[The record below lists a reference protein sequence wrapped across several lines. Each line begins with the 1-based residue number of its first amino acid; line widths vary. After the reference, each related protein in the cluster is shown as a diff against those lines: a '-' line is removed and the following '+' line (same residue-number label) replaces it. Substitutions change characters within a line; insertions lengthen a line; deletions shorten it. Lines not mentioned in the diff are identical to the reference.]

1 MIIVYTPA
9 DGEREEFDAR
19 TLKVSEVGIV
29 SRTIDRPLSRQQ
41 IHTGLSEEDLD
52 VMRGIAWVIKK
63 RTHPSLRFGDF
74 DPGYEEMC
82 TLLDRQEVEG
92 WAEATAQVAWQ
103 QPDATP
109 ETVLAALRLVPANA
123 LDREHAEALVERL
136 AHVPK
141 EADEPGPSEVPRSPS
156 GTSPASAT
164 TT

>member
-9 DGEREEFDAR
+9 EGEREEFDAK

-29 SRTIDRPLSRQQ
+29 ARTIDQPLSRQA

-63 RTHPSLRFGDF
+63 RSHPSLRFGDL

-82 TLLDRQEVEG
+82 TRLDRKEVEQ
-92 WAEATAQVAWQ
+92 WAETTAQVAWQ

-109 ETVLAALRLVPANA
+109 ETVMARLLIVPATA
-123 LDREHAEALVERL
+123 LDREHAQALIERL
-136 AHVPK
+136 AQGPK
-141 EADEPGPSEVPRSPS
+141 AEAD
-156 GTSPASAT
+156 PASQSGET
-164 TT
+164 TE